1 MTMLVGEIMNV
12 SHRANR
18 SPLRSVFLAAAL
30 ALVSGALTPA
40 VAGAPEI
47 APQTKIRLKIVQW
60 MPTRGEYSQWALGGE
75 YVVSEAGDISLPV
88 IGTFA
93 VHNLDR
99 GQLAI
104 EISRRLQAKIG
115 LVEAPEAVVEVLEYP
130 PVYVVGDVAA
140 PGEYKFRPGLTVLQ
154 SLAKSG
160 GYFRDADKQSSEA
173 EITLTGELRTIRDS
187 LLRSNARISRLK
199 AELSG
204 ATEISFSDSLA
215 IDGALGAVAREQETV
230 IFAARLKAL
239 ERQSKSLSELRDLYN
254 QEIDV
259 LGVKMKGAEA
269 SIKAA
274 EKELGGVKSL
284 VEKGVAVASRQSEL
298 ERALA
303 GYRAD
308 RLDLVTAIMRARQN
322 ISEATR
328 NLEGLNDRHKSEVAA
343 ALQSEQEKVDQL
355 KLKRETTER
364 LLLEALET
372 RTIGGPTAEGPSPTY
387 SITRRVNGKATEFPA
402 SEATDLMPGDV
413 VSVVRQVQQRA
424 VKPSAHLESVGPTVP
439 ELGRASQ

>member
-1 MTMLVGEIMNV
+1 MNV
-12 SHRANR
+12 FQRAYRN
-18 SPLRSVFLAAAL
+18 SLRKVFFAAAL
-30 ALVSGALTPA
+30 AFVGGASTPA
-40 VAGAPEI
+40 VAGAPEF
-47 APQTKIRLKIVQW
+47 APQTKIRLKVVQW
-60 MPTRGEYSQWALGGE
+60 MPTKGEYAQWALGGE
-75 YVVSEAGDISLPV
+75 YVVSEAGEISLPV

-93 VHNLDR
+93 VGNLDR
-99 GQLAI
+99 GQLAV
-104 EISRRLQAKIG
+104 EIAKRLQAKIG
-115 LVEAPEAVVEVLEYP
+115 LVEAPEAIVEVLEYP

-154 SLAKSG
+154 SLAMSG
-160 GYFRDADKQSSEA
+160 GYFRQVDKQTSAAIISQ
-173 EITLTGELRTIRDS
+173 TGELRTIRDS
-187 LLRSNARISRLK
+187 LLRSDARISRLK

-204 ATEISFSDSLA
+204 TTEISFSGSLA
-215 IDGALGAVAREQETV
+215 TDVALGAVAREQETV

-259 LGVKMKGAEA
+259 LAVKMKDAEA
-269 SIKAA
+269 SIKSA

-284 VEKGVAVASRQSEL
+284 VEKGVAVSSRQWEL

-303 GYRAD
+303 AYRAD

-328 NLEGLNDRHKSEVAA
+328 NLEGLNDTRKSEVAA

-364 LLLEALET
+364 LLLEILEPKT
-372 RTIGGPTAEGPSPTY
+372 SGGPTTEGPSLTY
-387 SITRRVNGKATEFPA
+387 SITRRANGKATEFPA

-413 VSVVRQVQQRA
+413 VRVVRQAQQRA
-424 VKPSAHLESVGPTVP
+424 VEPAAHLESPGPTGPKVEP
-439 ELGRASQ
+439 ASQ

>member
-1 MTMLVGEIMNV
+1 MNV

-18 SPLRSVFLAAAL
+18 SSLRSVFLAAAL
-30 ALVSGALTPA
+30 ALVSGASTSA
-40 VAGAPEI
+40 VAAPEI

-75 YVVSEAGDISLPV
+75 YVVSEAGEISLPV

-93 VHNLDR
+93 VRNLDR
-99 GQLAI
+99 GQLAV
-104 EISRRLQAKIG
+104 EIARRLQAKIG
-115 LVEAPEAVVEVLEYP
+115 LVEAPEAIVEVLEYP
-130 PVYVVGDVAA
+130 PVYVVGEVAA

-154 SLAKSG
+154 SVAMSG
-160 GYFRDADKQSSEA
+160 GYFRQVDTQTSEA
-173 EITLTGELRTIRDS
+173 VISRTGELRTIRDS
-187 LLRSNARISRLK
+187 LLRSDARISRLK

-215 IDGALGAVAREQETV
+215 SDLALGAVAREQETV

-259 LGVKMKGAEA
+259 LGVKMKDAEI
-269 SIKAA
+269 SIKSA

-284 VEKGVAVASRQSEL
+284 VEKGVAVTSRQWEL

-303 GYRAD
+303 AYRAD

-328 NLEGLNDRHKSEVAA
+328 NLEGLNDTHKSEVAA

-364 LLLEALET
+364 LLLEILEAKT
-372 RTIGGPTAEGPSPTY
+372 SGGPTAEGPSLTY
-387 SITRRVNGKATEFPA
+387 SITRRANGKATEFQA
-402 SEATDLMPGDV
+402 SEATDLRPGDV
-413 VSVVRQVQQRA
+413 VRVVRQVQQRA
-424 VKPSAHLESVGPTVP
+424 VEPSAHLESAGPPVP
-439 ELGRASQ
+439 EVERASR

>member
-1 MTMLVGEIMNV
+1 MLVGDIMNV

-18 SPLRSVFLAAAL
+18 SSLRSVVLATAL
-30 ALVSGALTPA
+30 ALVGGASTPA
-40 VAGAPEI
+40 VAGGPEI
-47 APQTKIRLKIVQW
+47 APQTKIRLKVVQW

-75 YVVSEAGDISLPV
+75 YVVSEAGEISLPV

-93 VHNLDR
+93 VGNLDR
-99 GQLAI
+99 GKLAV
-104 EISRRLQAKIG
+104 EIAQRLQAKIG
-115 LVEAPEAVVEVLEYP
+115 LVEAPEAIVEVLEYP

-154 SLAKSG
+154 SLAMSG
-160 GYFRDADKQSSEA
+160 GYFRQVDKQTSEA
-173 EITLTGELRTIRDS
+173 VISQTGELRTIRDS
-187 LLRSNARISRLK
+187 LLRSDARISRLK

-204 ATEISFSDSLA
+204 ATEISFSGSLA
-215 IDGALGAVAREQETV
+215 TDVSLGAVAREQETV

-259 LGVKMKGAEA
+259 LAVKMKDAEA
-269 SIKAA
+269 SIKSA

-284 VEKGVAVASRQSEL
+284 VEKGVAVSSRQWEL

-303 GYRAD
+303 AYRAD

-328 NLEGLNDRHKSEVAA
+328 NLEGLHDTHKSEVAA

-364 LLLEALET
+364 LLLEILEAKT
-372 RTIGGPTAEGPSPTY
+372 SGGPTTEGPSLTY
-387 SITRRVNGKATEFPA
+387 SITRRANGKATEFPA

-413 VSVVRQVQQRA
+413 VRVVRQVQRA
-424 VKPSAHLESVGPTVP
+424 AASSAHLESAGPAATQP
-439 ELGRASQ
+439 ERASQ